1 MRQHIT
7 DPESCIQCSACE
19 MSCPAGA
26 IQANAGRYCIDA
38 NVCTECKKCI
48 EECPTGAADCY
59 IETSILYSQ
68 EEQASWTS
76 LPRDVKTHS

>member
-7 DPESCIQCSACE
+7 DPESCVQCSACE
-19 MSCPAGA
+19 MCCPVGA

-38 NVCTECKKCI
+38 SLCNDCKKCI

-59 IETSILYSQ
+59 IETSTFFSP
-68 EEQASWTS
+68 EEQAFWTAV
-76 LPRDVKTHS
+76 PAEAQKNV